1 MKRTPTFSLLAFL
14 CVGAALAF
22 FPFMS
27 FAQTP
32 GYILMLAPP
41 APPSITAPSGGTAL
55 LTIMIIPVNG
65 FKGTVS
71 FTCAIT
77 GGGPPLPTCSNPP
90 SVNVTGNGTFNSSV
104 SVTTTSATPTAT
116 YMITVTGKDAGG
128 NAPLNPATAMPL
140 SVSHQYSVG
149 NDGGGGG
156 ALLTLAVLLALWG
169 MARVW
174 RSRRAAL
181 Q

>member
-1 MKRTPTFSLLAFL
+1 MKRTLTLSLLSFL
-14 CVGAALAF
+14 CLGAALAF
-22 FPFMS
+22 FPSMS
-27 FAQTP
+27 FAQSP

-55 LTIMIIPVNG
+55 VTVMIISVNN

-71 FTCAIT
+71 LTCAIT
-77 GGGPPLPTCSNPP
+77 GGSPPLPTCSNPP
-90 SVNVTGNGTFNSSV
+90 SVSVTGPGTFNSSV

-116 YMITVTGKDAGG
+116 YMITVTGRDAAG
-128 NAPLNPATAMPL
+128 NAPLNPAVAMPL

-149 NDGGGGG
+149 NDSGGGGA

-169 MARVW
+169 MARLW
-174 RSRRAAL
+174 RSRRVAL
-181 Q
+181 